1 MKLILT
7 AKVEGL
13 GAEGD
18 IVEVADGY
26 GRNYLLPR
34 NLAAKATSGTLKH
47 ATKIKEIREESARK
61 ARLEAEA
68 IASSLVGSRVVIA
81 AQSGDEG
88 KLFGSIGASDV
99 IEGVKK
105 FPGVEL
111 ERKAVILE
119 RPIKDIG
126 LHEVP
131 VKLHPEVEFTLT
143 LDVIPA

>member
-1 MKLILT
+1 MRLVLT
-7 AKVEGL
+7 SQVDGL

-18 IVEVADGY
+18 IVDVADGY

-34 NLAAKATSGTLKH
+34 NLATKATGGALRH
-47 ATKIKEIREESARK
+47 AVAVKDSREESARK
-61 ARLEAEA
+61 ARAEAES
-68 IASSLVGSRVVIA
+68 IASSLVGSRVVVA
-81 AQSGDEG
+81 AQAGDEG
-88 KLFGSIGASDV
+88 KLFGSIGAQDI

-105 FPGVEL
+105 FTGVEL
-111 ERKAVILE
+111 DRKSVVLE

>member
-7 AKVEGL
+7 SKIDGL

-18 IVEVADGY
+18 IVDVADGY

-34 NLAAKATSGTLKH
+34 NLAVKATGGALKH
-47 ATKIKEIREESARK
+47 ATAVKEIRAEATRK

-68 IASSLVGSRVVIA
+68 IATSLVGSRVVIA

-88 KLFGSIGASDV
+88 KLFGSIGTSDV

-105 FPGVEL
+105 FTGVEL
-111 ERKAVILE
+111 DRKAVILE

-131 VKLHPEVEFTLT
+131 VKLHPEVQFTLT

>member
-7 AKVEGL
+7 STVEGL
-13 GAEGD
+13 GTEGD

-34 NLAAKATSGTLKH
+34 NLAARATAGTLKH
-47 ATKIKEIREESARK
+47 ATKIKEVREESARK

-68 IASSLVGSRVVIA
+68 IASTLVGSRVVIA

-105 FPGVEL
+105 FTGVEL

>member
-105 FPGVEL
+105 FTGVEL

>member
-7 AKVEGL
+7 AEVEGL

-18 IVEVADGY
+18 IVDVADGY

-47 ATKIKEIREESARK
+47 ATKVKEIREESARK

-105 FPGVEL
+105 FTGVEL